1 MNSFFRVLIRIEF
14 ILVYLYCLESHLEDH
29 MVFLG
34 LMLGPLAFS
43 PNCSLLLGFQD
54 ARHKKNAFSGSRRAL
69 ESFFHNATVAGI
81 PADGRFIN
89 AALRYYG
96 DDITAP
102 LTAWKSDIHPAS
114 DQGSPDE
121 PSQSKEHAWCAG
133 ASFLS
138 SSCSCDNS
146 RSSSRQ
152 MWTTTRIMQPDL
164 PSSVA
169 CKELPT
175 PVLATL
181 WPTWLPWYDNL
192 CTIPLNGPRPSMMP
206 RFDGSLWASL
216 ARSTRVYQDDAG
228 TSGRWCLGSGISFVG
243 TR

>member
-1 MNSFFRVLIRIEF
+1 
-14 ILVYLYCLESHLEDH
+14 
-29 MVFLG
+29 
-34 LMLGPLAFS
+34 LAFS

-152 MWTTTRIMQPDL
+152 MWTTTRIMQPDHAVICGL
-164 PSSVA
+164 QRVA
-169 CKELPT
+169 DACVGYVVADLAALVRQPLHHTIERAQTKYDA
-175 PVLATL
+175 PV
-181 WPTWLPWYDNL
+181 
-192 CTIPLNGPRPSMMP
+192 
-206 RFDGSLWASL
+206 
-216 ARSTRVYQDDAG
+216 
-228 TSGRWCLGSGISFVG
+228 
-243 TR
+243 

>member
-133 ASFLS
+133 ASFFIFQLLLRQQPQQQS
-138 SSCSCDNS
+138 TNVDDDPNHATRPCRHLWLAKSCRRLCWL
-146 RSSSRQ
+146 RCGRLGCPG
-152 MWTTTRIMQPDL
+152 TTTFAP
-164 PSSVA
+164 
-169 CKELPT
+169 
-175 PVLATL
+175 
-181 WPTWLPWYDNL
+181 YH
-192 CTIPLNGPRPSMMP
+192 
-206 RFDGSLWASL
+206 
-216 ARSTRVYQDDAG
+216 
-228 TSGRWCLGSGISFVG
+228 
-243 TR
+243 